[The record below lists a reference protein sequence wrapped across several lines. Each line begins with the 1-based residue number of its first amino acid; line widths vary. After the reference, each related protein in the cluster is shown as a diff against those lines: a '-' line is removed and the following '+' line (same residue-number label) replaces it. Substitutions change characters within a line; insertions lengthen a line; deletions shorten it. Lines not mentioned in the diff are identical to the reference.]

1 MSEYKAKQHIKKL
14 FLVSGCYL
22 YGFGMIYMVSGR
34 AFAESVGI
42 AAFQK

>member
-1 MSEYKAKQHIKKL
+1 MSEYKAKQCIKKL
-14 FLVSGCYL
+14 FLVSGCYS
-22 YGFGMIYMVSGR
+22 YGFGMIYMVSGQ